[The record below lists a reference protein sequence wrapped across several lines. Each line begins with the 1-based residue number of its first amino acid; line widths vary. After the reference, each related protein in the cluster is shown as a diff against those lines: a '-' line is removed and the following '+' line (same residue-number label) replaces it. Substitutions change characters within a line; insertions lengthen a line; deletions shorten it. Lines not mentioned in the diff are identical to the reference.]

1 MSDGLPSLLFLCIEN
16 SCRSQM
22 AEGFAR
28 VLGGRRVGAYSAGS
42 RPSGQVNARAVR
54 FMAEKAVDLAPQRS
68 KGLAELPPLH
78 WDYVVTMGCGDECP
92 FLPARHRLDWNI
104 PDPKNL
110 DDEAF
115 REVRD
120 RIEVLVKKLIVAAT
134 SSEPSPKTPR

>member
-1 MSDGLPSLLFLCIEN
+1 MSEVLPSLLFVCIEN

-28 VLGGRRVGAYSAGS
+28 ALGGGRVEVCSAGS
-42 RPSGQVNARAVR
+42 RPSGQVNARAIR

-92 FLPARHRLDWNI
+92 FLPARHRLDWDL

-110 DDEAF
+110 DDDGF
-115 REVRD
+115 RNVRD
-120 RIEVLVKKLIVAAT
+120 RIEVLVKSLIVEAT
-134 SSEPSPKTPR
+134 STEPSPKAPR